1 MRGYLVDTNVL
12 VYAYAPTDAP
22 KRDRAAEVVGF
33 LGSSN
38 LGVLSPQ
45 ILSEFFVVVTCKIPH
60 PLSIAQAERSISNY
74 LRSWRVY
81 DLTSLIVL
89 EAVLAVGKH
98 GMNYW
103 DALVWATAR
112 LYQIPVILSEDFT
125 DRAFI
130 QGVRFLNPF
139 NPSFDPATLKTQ
151 V

>member
-1 MRGYLVDTNVL
+1 M
-12 VYAYAPTDAP
+12 
-22 KRDRAAEVVGF
+22 GF

-45 ILSEFFVVVTCKIPH
+45 ILSEFFVVVTRKIPH

-81 DLTSLIVL
+81 DLTGLIAL

-139 NPSFDPATLKTQ
+139 NPYVAHKANWIPAYAGNDGNERDQIITSSEG
-151 V
+151 VGRGP